1 MLILDGTTGCPVT
14 TVTGTLPVANGG
26 SGVTTSTGSGAVV
39 LGTSPTITGATL
51 TTATFTA
58 MPATT
63 TAQSMVRLTGS
74 SGFGSTNTAIWRFTT
89 SVTNQGSDITYA
101 ASATLGDTFTVNTNG
116 VYSITYT
123 NQFNAAL
130 WLGISLGASG
140 ADLTANVFNIAASK
154 ILAANV
160 TVSANSAASVT
171 WTGYLPSTS
180 VIMAHTNPSA
190 TAGTSTAAVNF
201 TIARIA

>member
-1 MLILDGTTGCPVT
+1 MGTVVLAGATSGTTTLSPTDAVT
-14 TVTGTLPVANGG
+14 ATITLP
-26 SGVTTSTGSGAVV
+26 STTDTLVGKATTDTLTNKTLTGAV
-39 LGTSPTITGATL
+39 
-51 TTATFTA
+51 FTA
-58 MPATT
+58 MPTTT

-130 WLGISLGASG
+130 WIGISLGASG

-154 ILAANV
+154 ILAADV
-160 TVSANSAASVT
+160 TGGVNSAASVT

-180 VIMAHTNPSA
+180 VLMAHTNPSA

>member
-1 MLILDGTTGCPVT
+1 LT
-14 TVTGTLPVANGG
+14 
-26 SGVTTSTGSGAVV
+26 GAV
-39 LGTSPTITGATL
+39 
-51 TTATFTA
+51 FTA
-58 MPATT
+58 MPTTT

-101 ASATLGDTFTVNTNG
+101 ASATAGDTFTVNTNG
-116 VYSITYT
+116 IYSITYT
-123 NQFNAAL
+123 NQFNSAL
-130 WLGISLGASG
+130 WIGISLGASG

-154 ILAANV
+154 ILAADV
-160 TVSANSAASVT
+160 TGGVNSAASVT

-180 VIMAHTNPSA
+180 VLMAHTNPSA

>member
-1 MLILDGTTGCPVT
+1 MSSVILSGDTSG
-14 TVTGTLPVANGG
+14 TVTVSAPAISGSSVLTLPVATDTLVGKA
-26 SGVTTSTGSGAVV
+26 TTDTLTNKTLTGAV
-39 LGTSPTITGATL
+39 
-51 TTATFTA
+51 FTA

-101 ASATLGDTFTVNTNG
+101 ASATAGDTFTVNTNG

-123 NQFNAAL
+123 NQFNASL
-130 WLGISLGASG
+130 WMGLSLGASG
-140 ADLTANVFNIAASK
+140 ADLTTHIYSIAASK

-160 TVSANSAASVT
+160 TVGANSASSVT
-171 WTGYLPSTS
+171 WVGYLPAGS
-180 VIMAHTNPSA
+180 VVMAHNATSL
-190 TAGTSTAAVNF
+190 TAGTTTAAVNF
-201 TIARIA
+201 TIARLA

>member
-1 MLILDGTTGCPVT
+1 MGTVVLAGATSGSTTLSPTDAVT
-14 TVTGTLPVANGG
+14 TVITFPSASDTLVGKA
-26 SGVTTSTGSGAVV
+26 TTDTLTNKTLTGAV
-39 LGTSPTITGATL
+39 
-51 TTATFTA
+51 FTA

-101 ASATLGDTFTVNTNG
+101 ASATAGDTFTINTNG

-123 NQFNAAL
+123 NQFNATL

-154 ILAANV
+154 ILATTITPQANG
-160 TVSANSAASVT
+160 AASVT

-180 VIMAHTNPSA
+180 VLMAHTNPSA
-190 TAGTSTAAVNF
+190 TAGTATAAVNF
-201 TIARIA
+201 TIARLA

>member
-1 MLILDGTTGCPVT
+1 MSSLIVSGDTSGSITLSAPAVSGSSVLTLPVT
-14 TVTGTLPVANGG
+14 TDTLVGKA
-26 SGVTTSTGSGAVV
+26 TTDTLTNKTLTGAV
-39 LGTSPTITGATL
+39 
-51 TTATFTA
+51 FTA
-58 MPATT
+58 MPSTT

-89 SVTNQGSDITYA
+89 SVTNQGSNITYA

-130 WLGISLGASG
+130 WMGISLGASG
-140 ADLTANVFNIAASK
+140 ADLTANIFNIAASK
-154 ILAANV
+154 ILTADV
-160 TVSANSAASVT
+160 TGGVNSAASVT

-201 TIARIA
+201 TIARVA